1 MVISGG
7 SFRPDQLKAKEVVS
21 LLLDD
26 DVIEKKCESDQT
38 RGVNWSPNFWKSK
51 NSPSP
56 IWTLDKWSKI
66 SWTIF
71 GQVDQENPRIFL
83 HTLIALDIGTI

>member
-26 DVIEKKCESDQT
+26 DVIEKKCECDVTTVYDVTWGPASL
-38 RGVNWSPNFWKSK
+38 SLSA
-51 NSPSP
+51 S
-56 IWTLDKWSKI
+56 
-66 SWTIF
+66 
-71 GQVDQENPRIFL
+71 
-83 HTLIALDIGTI
+83 